1 MQHTYYTWQ
10 WNWRDERTLTLEM
23 GDNIKNW
30 HPRDNMTFQS
40 NHIISKNSWK
50 IPERKDVIFKLRV
63 CVCVQLLKNVWNILI
78 HVVLFFIKWHV
89 YEKKKTKQNS
99 WKCQT
104 ENRKLQ
110 SPRIYIPFR
119 CVIHLWKTVEICLTE
134 RRGTLISRDFQS
146 RAVWGKQLKMREIW
160 WSEFLHLKTCDS
172 TGFNAQDDK

>member
-1 MQHTYYTWQ
+1 
-10 WNWRDERTLTLEM
+10 M

-89 YEKKKTKQNS
+89 YEKKKQNKTAES
-99 WKCQT
+99 ARQKI
-104 ENRKLQ
+104 ENYRV
-110 SPRIYIPFR
+110 PEYI
-119 CVIHLWKTVEICLTE
+119 
-134 RRGTLISRDFQS
+134 
-146 RAVWGKQLKMREIW
+146 
-160 WSEFLHLKTCDS
+160 FLSDV
-172 TGFNAQDDK
+172 